1 MRAFLKHLSLIIGVL
16 LIVTSMFLARS
27 TLQEY
32 RRRNGLYWYDVE
44 KSYEYRF
51 DSKAVTRVPVV
62 VDDSGFEWPANAA
75 PCETALLR
83 ASLSSHRSGYW
94 FEPGVR
100 ISTSG
105 LDPFTQHFERGGHG
119 TRYLN
124 VSPICRAGAAAG
136 DHISISAEHATVRS
150 GSGEL
155 LLFRDPVLSGKRLLV
170 LAPHPDDAEIAAF
183 ALYRENVSTIVT
195 ATVGGYVNRAYTHLV
210 DDPSK
215 TTALLGRLRTWDS
228 ISVPIWGGV
237 SPEHSV
243 ALGYLGGALETM
255 YAESGSESSEERG
268 ATEAVRAYRS
278 MNSSSLLRPGAV
290 SSWESLVADL
300 VYVIE
305 RIEPAIIALPH
316 PVLDVSREHRL
327 TSLAL
332 LQALAYVEGQDA
344 QLLLYNNHHLYSE
357 YWPYGPADSLMTLPP
372 WFGDINLRSFGSVY
386 SHVVDREAQ
395 VDKLLALDAMHDL
408 RAPSRA
414 HRGDPTIRMLRWFRR
429 TADEMWQDPHRYY
442 SYFRRAPRPNELFFV
457 VEPEG
462 RAALQEAAL
471 EALSQ

>member
-1 MRAFLKHLSLIIGVL
+1 VRGFLKHFSLLVGVL
-16 LIVTSMFLARS
+16 VIVVSMFLARS

-32 RRRNGLYWYDVE
+32 GRRKGLYWYDVE
-44 KSYEYRF
+44 RSYEYRF
-51 DSKAVTRVPVV
+51 DSKAVTRIPVAI
-62 VDDSGFEWPANAA
+62 DDRGFEWPAGAA

-83 ASLSSHRSGYW
+83 VSLSSHRSGHW
-94 FEPGVR
+94 FEPEVR

-105 LDPFTQHFERGGHG
+105 LDPFTQHFERRGLG

-124 VSPICRAGAAAG
+124 VSPICRTSTAAG
-136 DHISISAEHATVRS
+136 DRVSISASHAMVDS
-150 GSGEL
+150 GSSEL

-183 ALYRENVSTIVT
+183 ALYRSSVSTIVT
-195 ATVGGYVNRAYTHLV
+195 ATVGDYPNRAYTHLV
-210 DDPSK
+210 DDPSEV
-215 TTALLGRLRTWDS
+215 TPLLGRLRAWDS

-243 ALGYLGGALETM
+243 VLGYLGGTLEPM
-255 YAESGSESSEERG
+255 YEEPDSEVGGDRG
-268 ATEAVRAYRS
+268 GTEAVRAYRS

-305 RIEPAIIALPH
+305 GVEPAFIALPH
-316 PVLDVSREHRL
+316 PVLDGSPDHRL
-327 TSLAL
+327 TTLAL
-332 LQALAYVEGQDA
+332 LQALANVEGQDA

-372 WFGDINLRSFGSVY
+372 WFGDTKPSSFGSVY

-414 HRGDPTIRMLRWFRR
+414 HQGDPTMRMLRWYRR

-457 VEPEG
+457 VGPEG
-462 RAALQEAAL
+462 RAALQEATL
-471 EALSQ
+471 EALNQ

>member
-1 MRAFLKHLSLIIGVL
+1 VRAFLKHLLLLVGVL
-16 LIVTSMFLARS
+16 VIVTSIFLARS

-44 KSYEYRF
+44 KSYEYGF
-51 DSKAVTRVPVV
+51 DSKAVTRIPVAL
-62 VDDSGFEWPANAA
+62 DDSGFEWPTGAA
-75 PCETALLR
+75 PCETALLH

-94 FEPGVR
+94 FEPEVR

-105 LDPFTQHFERGGHG
+105 LDPFTQHFGRGGHG

-124 VSPICRAGAAAG
+124 VSPICRAGTAAG
-136 DHISISAEHATVRS
+136 DRISISAEHATVRP

-155 LLFRDPVLSGKRLLV
+155 LMFRDPVLSGKRLMV

-183 ALYRENVSTIVT
+183 ALYRENLSTIVT
-195 ATVGGYVNRAYTHLV
+195 ATVGGYVNRAYAHLV

-215 TTALLGRLRTWDS
+215 TTALLGRLRAWDS

-243 ALGYLGGALETM
+243 GLGYLGGSLEPM
-255 YAESGSESSEERG
+255 YEERDSEVG
-268 ATEAVRAYRS
+268 GERGETETVRAYRS

-305 RIEPAIIALPH
+305 GVEPAFIVLPH
-316 PVLDVSREHRL
+316 PVLDRSLDHRL
-327 TSLAL
+327 TTLAL
-332 LQALAYVEGQDA
+332 LQALANVEDQDA

-372 WFGDINLRSFGSVY
+372 WFGDAKPSSFGSVY

-408 RAPSRA
+408 RTPLRA
-414 HRGDPTIRMLRWFRR
+414 HRGDPTLRMLRWFRR
-429 TADEMWQDPHRYY
+429 TANEMWRDPHRYY
-442 SYFRRAPRPNELFFV
+442 SYYRRAPRPNELFFV
-457 VEPEG
+457 IGPEG
-462 RAALQEAAL
+462 RAALQEATL
-471 EALSQ
+471 EALNQ